1 MRSRL
6 TLAMLA
12 MIFCGLVLI
21 NAWAGA
27 ASSQG
32 SETLAGNN
40 TSLMLS
46 GLPDVRQST
55 EYSCGAASL
64 ESVLA
69 YYGRDIDE
77 ENLREL
83 LGTTAESGTYPDDIV
98 RVAEELGFQA
108 AVKENLTIT
117 DLEESLGEGVPIMVD
132 GQAWRSSY
140 EFNDSWSDIV
150 DDGHWMV
157 VIGMDE
163 KNVYLEDPY
172 ILGSRG
178 YMPLK
183 EFEQRWHNARG
194 LTPSDT
200 VRQNHLG
207 VFIRGD
213 KPAKSVPFKHID

>member
-1 MRSRL
+1 MGSRL
-6 TLAMLA
+6 TLA
-12 MIFCGLVLI
+12 IIVCGLVFI
-21 NAWAGA
+21 NLWAGA
-27 ASSQG
+27 VSSPAG
-32 SETLAGNN
+32 AALAGNN
-40 TSLMLS
+40 TSLILS
-46 GLPDVRQST
+46 SLPDVRQST
-55 EYSCGAASL
+55 DYSCGAAAM

-108 AVKENLTIT
+108 SVKENLTIA
-117 DLEESLGEGVPIMVD
+117 DLKASLGEGVPVMVD

-150 DDGHWMV
+150 GDGHWMV

-178 YMPLK
+178 YMSLQ

>member
-1 MRSRL
+1 MGSRL
-6 TLAMLA
+6 TLA
-12 MIFCGLVLI
+12 IIVCGLVFVNL
-21 NAWAGA
+21 WAGA
-27 ASSQG
+27 VSSQG
-32 SETLAGNN
+32 SGALAGNN

-46 GLPDVRQST
+46 SLPDVRQST
-55 EYSCGAASL
+55 DYSCGAAAM

-108 AVKENLTIT
+108 SVKENLTIA
-117 DLEESLGEGVPIMVD
+117 DLKASLGEGVPVMVD

-178 YMPLK
+178 YMSLQ
-183 EFEQRWHNARG
+183 EFEQRWHNSRG

-207 VFIRGD
+207 VFIRSD
-213 KPAKSVPFKHID
+213 KPAKPVPFKHID

>member
-1 MRSRL
+1 
-6 TLAMLA
+6 MLA
-12 MIFCGLVLI
+12 MIFCGLVFI

-117 DLEESLGEGVPIMVD
+117 DLEEGLGEGVPIMVD

-157 VIGMDE
+157 VIGIDE

-207 VFIRGD
+207 VFIRDD

>member
-1 MRSRL
+1 MLVRL
-6 TLAMLA
+6 TLA
-12 MIFCGLVLI
+12 IIVCSLVFI
-21 NAWAGA
+21 DAWAA
-27 ASSQG
+27 AALPQG
-32 SETLAGNN
+32 SQTPELNN

-55 EYSCGAASL
+55 EYSCGASSL

-77 ENLREL
+77 ENLRVL

-98 RVAEELGFQA
+98 RVAEQLGFQA
-108 AVKENLTIT
+108 TVKENLTNA
-117 DLEESLGEGVPIMVD
+117 DLKESLGEGVPVMVD
-132 GQAWRSSY
+132 GQAWRGSY
-140 EFNDSWSDIV
+140 EFNDSWSNIV

-178 YMPLK
+178 YMSLQ

-207 VFIRGD
+207 IFIRSD
-213 KPAKSVPFKHID
+213 KPVKPVPFKHID

>member
-1 MRSRL
+1 MGSRL
-6 TLAMLA
+6 TLA
-12 MIFCGLVLI
+12 IIVCGLVFI
-21 NAWAGA
+21 NLWAGA
-27 ASSQG
+27 VSSPAG
-32 SETLAGNN
+32 AALAGNN
-40 TSLMLS
+40 TSLILS
-46 GLPDVRQST
+46 SLPDVRQST
-55 EYSCGAASL
+55 DYSCGAAAM

-108 AVKENLTIT
+108 SVKENLTIA
-117 DLEESLGEGVPIMVD
+117 DLEASLGEGVPVMVD

-140 EFNDSWSDIV
+140 EFNDSWSDIA

-163 KNVYLEDPY
+163 KNVYFEDPY

-178 YMPLK
+178 YMSRQ

-194 LTPSDT
+194 LTPTDT
-200 VRQNHLG
+200 VKQNHLG
-207 VFIRGD
+207 VFIRSD
-213 KPAKSVPFKHID
+213 KPAKPVPFRHID